1 LFGKNFDKRKYSK
14 FLNLFS
20 IEDMNEQDNYY
31 DESQD
36 QVETNSSD
44 QQEQPMDDQVE
55 LSPEEKMAAE
65 LAEAKD
71 KYIRLSAEFDNYR
84 KRTSK
89 ERVELIQSAGKDVIS
104 KLLPTLDDFD
114 RALNAMETATDVV
127 SVKTGMD
134 IVNNKLRQT
143 LSQLGLKEMET
154 VGQAFDPELQE
165 AITSIPAPTADLKN
179 KVVDVIEKGYYLGD
193 KVIRHAKVVIGQ

>member
-1 LFGKNFDKRKYSK
+1 
-14 FLNLFS
+14 
-20 IEDMNEQDNYY
+20 MNEQDNYNE
-31 DESQD
+31 ESQN
-36 QVETNSSD
+36 QVENNPSD
-44 QQEQPMDDQVE
+44 QQEQTAD
-55 LSPEEKMAAE
+55 SPEELTIEEKLTAE

-89 ERVELIQSAGKDVIS
+89 ERVELIQSAGKDVIT

-114 RALNAMETATDVV
+114 RALQAMLTASDVEA
-127 SVKTGMD
+127 VKTGME

-143 LSQLGLKEMET
+143 LSQLGLKEMDA

-165 AITSIPAPTADLKN
+165 AITTIPAPTEDLKN

>member
-1 LFGKNFDKRKYSK
+1 
-14 FLNLFS
+14 
-20 IEDMNEQDNYY
+20 MNEQDNYY
-31 DESQD
+31 DEGQD
-36 QVETNSSD
+36 PVETNSSE
-44 QQEQPMDDQVE
+44 QQEQPADNIAEE
-55 LSPEEKMAAE
+55 LSTEEKLAAE

-114 RALNAMETATDVV
+114 RALTAMETATDVE

-134 IVNNKLRQT
+134 IVNNKFRQS
-143 LSQLGLKEMET
+143 LSQLGLKEMEAT
-154 VGQAFDPELQE
+154 GQAFDPELQE
-165 AITSIPAPTADLKN
+165 AITAIPAPTAELKN

>member
-1 LFGKNFDKRKYSK
+1 
-14 FLNLFS
+14 
-20 IEDMNEQDNYY
+20 MNEQDNYNE
-31 DESQD
+31 ESQN
-36 QVETNSSD
+36 QVENNPSD
-44 QQEQPMDDQVE
+44 QQEQTAD
-55 LSPEEKMAAE
+55 SPEELTIEEKLTAE

-89 ERVELIQSAGKDVIS
+89 ERVELIQSAGKDVIA

-114 RALNAMETATDVV
+114 RALQAMLTASDVEA
-127 SVKTGMD
+127 VKTGME

-143 LSQLGLKEMET
+143 LSQLGLKEMDA

-165 AITSIPAPTADLKN
+165 AITTIPAPTEDLKN

>member
-1 LFGKNFDKRKYSK
+1 
-14 FLNLFS
+14 
-20 IEDMNEQDNYY
+20 MNEQDNYY

-44 QQEQPMDDQVE
+44 QQEQPSDNPVE
-55 LSPEEKMAAE
+55 LSAEEKLAAE

-114 RALNAMETATDVV
+114 RALNAMETATEVE
-127 SVKTGMD
+127 SVKTGME

>member
-1 LFGKNFDKRKYSK
+1 
-14 FLNLFS
+14 
-20 IEDMNEQDNYY
+20 MNEQDNYY

-44 QQEQPMDDQVE
+44 QQEQPSENQVE
-55 LSPEEKMAAE
+55 LSPEEKLAAE

-114 RALNAMETATDVV
+114 RALNAMETATDVE

-134 IVNNKLRQT
+134 IVNNKL
-143 LSQLGLKEMET
+143 
-154 VGQAFDPELQE
+154 
-165 AITSIPAPTADLKN
+165 
-179 KVVDVIEKGYYLGD
+179 
-193 KVIRHAKVVIGQ
+193 